1 MDREDTESV
10 WSLRCWQELRMR
22 AEPLNCSHQTEP
34 GCTFQHGVEPRGAS
48 FWPNATL
55 LHQGGPPWPVGWHL
69 DADTGSGI
77 LEETETE
84 MEEFTV
90 YL

>member
-1 MDREDTESV
+1 MTYLSA
-10 WSLRCWQELRMR
+10 WSI
-22 AEPLNCSHQTEP
+22 
-34 GCTFQHGVEPRGAS
+34 QHGVEPRGAS

-55 LHQGGPPWPVGWHL
+55 LHQGGPPWPVRWHL

-77 LEETETE
+77 LEKTETE